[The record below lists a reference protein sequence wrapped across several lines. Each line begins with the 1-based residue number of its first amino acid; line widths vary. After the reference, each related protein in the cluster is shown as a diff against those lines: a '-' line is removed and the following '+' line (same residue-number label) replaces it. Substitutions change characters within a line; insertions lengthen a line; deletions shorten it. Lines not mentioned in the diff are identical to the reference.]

1 MVVGKLPFHAG
12 NQEEIYEKILQGK
25 YTLGPD
31 TNPEAASLIS
41 NLLLIEPEN
50 RLGANSIDELKNHPF
65 FEGVEFDTLWNR
77 NVPDVIEEIK
87 IAEQS
92 KYEEKTNDE
101 NLISEEIRKYEE
113 TRKSL
118 EFRENNEEAKV
129 IMDGNVQM
137 EQNKF

>member
-25 YTLGPD
+25 YTLSPD

-101 NLISEEIRKYEE
+101 NLISEEIRK
-113 TRKSL
+113 SL